1 MKALVYAGNAL
12 RTGDEIAQVVME
24 YAASLAGASRAD
36 TVVIPVRTASG
47 ALGAATLL
55 LGPASQIVAED
66 APDELEEIEDA
77 AVVADLRDRARAIDS
92 PSTAVVDGEP
102 PGVAEPDEFGL

>member
-1 MKALVYAGNAL
+1 MRSLVYAGNAL
-12 RTGDEIAQVVME
+12 RTGDDIAQAVLE
-24 YAASLAGASRAD
+24 YAASLAGAHRAD
-36 TVVIPVRTASG
+36 TVMIPVRTASG
-47 ALGAATLL
+47 TVSSATLL

-66 APDELEEIEDA
+66 LRDDHDELEDA
-77 AVVADLRDRARAIDS
+77 ALVADLRARVRAIDS